1 MTKDNNNIMIA
12 PGKNHN
18 AEAVYQIIGN
28 AIIIKDIR
36 QERIPIILYISSQN
50 YTSNFHFKMTC
61 VKQSF

>member
-18 AEAVYQIIGN
+18 AEAVQIIGN

-36 QERIPIILYISSQN
+36 QERIPIIL
-50 YTSNFHFKMTC
+50 
-61 VKQSF
+61 

>member
-1 MTKDNNNIMIA
+1 MIA

-36 QERIPIILYISSQN
+36 QEKDTNNIISFSQN

>member
-28 AIIIKDIR
+28 AIIKDIR
-36 QERIPIILYISSQN
+36 QERIPIIL
-50 YTSNFHFKMTC
+50 
-61 VKQSF
+61 

>member
-36 QERIPIILYISSQN
+36 QERIPIIL
-50 YTSNFHFKMTC
+50 KVL
-61 VKQSF
+61 VKITPPIFTLK

>member
-36 QERIPIILYISSQN
+36 TKDTNNIISSSQN